1 MNSDEAE
8 IADFAPY
15 FSGIEIDPSRHRA
28 VMDAAL
34 QLRYQVYCLECKYLS
49 ASDFPNESESD
60 DLDSTSG
67 HFGAF
72 NGDPR
77 LVGYV
82 RLVKADAR
90 GEFPFQHHCSALS
103 GNIALP
109 PPGESAEI
117 SRLMVHK
124 DYRRRKGDILSGV
137 TVPTEGDPAEQERL
151 KENRKRT
158 PQILLCLYREMYR
171 HSIAN
176 NVRYWYAAM
185 EVGLARALEQM
196 GFGFQQIGPTV
207 DYYGSVA
214 PYLADLRSLEQRVHE
229 ALPELLAWMRAPRV
243 V

>member
-1 MNSDEAE
+1 MNSDEVDS
-8 IADFAPY
+8 ADFAPY
-15 FSGIEIDPSRHRA
+15 FSGVEIDARRDDA
-28 VMDAAL
+28 VMRAAL
-34 QLRYQVYCLECKYLS
+34 QLRYQVYCLECKYLQ
-49 ASDFPNESESD
+49 AADFPDESEAD
-60 DLDSTSG
+60 ELDPTSA

-72 NGDPR
+72 SRDPR

-90 GEFPFQHHCSALS
+90 GEFPFQHHCDALS
-103 GNIALP
+103 PGISLP

-137 TVPTEGDPAEQERL
+137 TVPPEGDRAEAERL

-158 PQILLCLYREMYR
+158 PQILLCLYREMYL
-171 HSIAN
+171 HSITHG
-176 NVRYWYAAM
+176 VRYWYAAM
-185 EVGLARALEQM
+185 EMGLARALEQM

-214 PYLADLRSLEQRVHE
+214 PYLADLKILEQRVHE
-229 ALPELLAWMRAPRV
+229 ALPELLVWMREPRKI
-243 V
+243 